1 MDFYKNQQASG
12 QMVGATTTSVTV
24 RHAASIKKGPP
35 LPLAGLPYF
44 ISNRPIDCQ
53 SGDRRRPKSRRL

>member
-24 RHAASIKKGPP
+24 RQAASIKKGPP
-35 LPLAGLPYF
+35 LAPRGVAIFHL
-44 ISNRPIDCQ
+44 
-53 SGDRRRPKSRRL
+53 